1 MYQPEIERIGEE
13 LYFIAAS
20 PSTRRLRTQAE
31 LLSQT
36 DVPVLIRGEE
46 GSGKTTAARLI
57 HSLSIRSSF
66 PFMQVKCAVLTSDL
80 LENELFGYEHASANG
95 RPESTAGKF
104 EQCAKGTILLDEFD
118 VMPDAVQRRLLKLLE
133 TGEFVRCGG
142 QNPIRADVRII
153 AATSGDLERAA
164 AEKRVQEELFYRLS
178 VFELRVPPLRERREE
193 IPLLLGHLMNRLTRR
208 YGVPA
213 PRFSSGLLDACQHYS
228 WPGNLRE
235 LENFAKR
242 FLALGDEEAALRELQ
257 SHPDYGPASKGENGN
272 GNGCVYPASVFRFE
286 PARIGKKVVAE
297 VAGKKRKRGS
307 RARRDCPRARTD
319 TLEPESGSPFT
330 ECQLSRAALQ
340 DPGIP
345 PGAAAGACTIFCYRR
360 YAPSEIA
367 LTRRAKIEPNRGLNE
382 ARLNLEW
389 LRGIADE
396 KTHDR
401 PSNPAGPHAFGDCCP
416 SERWRN
422 PIPHRK
428 PRRPLPPVSSPPPSQ
443 RP

>member
-1 MYQPEIERIGEE
+1 MYQPEIERISEE

-20 PSTRRLRTQAE
+20 PVTRRLRTQAE

-36 DVPVLIRGEE
+36 DVPVLVTGEA

-95 RPESTAGKF
+95 RPESTLGKF

-118 VMPDAVQRRLLKLLE
+118 AMPGAVQARLLRLLE
-133 TGEFVRCGG
+133 TGEIIRCGG

-153 AATSGDLERAA
+153 AATCGDLEWAA

-178 VFELRVPPLRERREE
+178 VFELRVPSLRERHEE

-213 PRFSSGLLDACQHYS
+213 PRLSSALLDACQQYA

-242 FLALGDEEAALRELQ
+242 FLAHGDEDAALRQLC
-257 SHPDYGPASKGENGN
+257 SRTDYAPAGKAENGN
-272 GNGCVYPASVFRFE
+272 GHAKTSLQNSSVYPPSMHPSRL
-286 PARIGKKVVAE
+286 PA
-297 VAGKKRKRGS
+297 
-307 RARRDCPRARTD
+307 
-319 TLEPESGSPFT
+319 
-330 ECQLSRAALQ
+330 
-340 DPGIP
+340 
-345 PGAAAGACTIFCYRR
+345 
-360 YAPSEIA
+360 
-367 LTRRAKIEPNRGLNE
+367 
-382 ARLNLEW
+382 
-389 LRGIADE
+389 ADE
-396 KTHDR
+396 KSSLKLLVRNAKGEAERGAIAHALEQTRWNRKAAARMLNVSYRALLYKIQEYHLV
-401 PSNPAGPHAFGDCCP
+401 PPAESARFFSTD
-416 SERWRN
+416 EARQA
-422 PIPHRK
+422 K
-428 PRRPLPPVSSPPPSQ
+428 
-443 RP
+443 